1 LQELCIPLHF
11 GPSLANTLSKQQNV
25 GDKFANEHHLGSL
38 PMYLL
43 FAPTALSL
51 LSILAVSLHSEFAA
65 KANL

>member
-1 LQELCIPLHF
+1 MHSFALWPIPCYH
-11 GPSLANTLSKQQNV
+11 PKQTTNLA
-25 GDKFANEHHLGSL
+25 DHPADEDRLGSL

-51 LSILAVSLHSEFAA
+51 LSILAISLYSEFAA

>member
-1 LQELCIPLHF
+1 
-11 GPSLANTLSKQQNV
+11 
-25 GDKFANEHHLGSL
+25 
-38 PMYLL
+38 MYLL